1 MAVPALVTARWL
13 AERLQRPEVV
23 VLDCSW
29 YLPSAGRDAQAEF
42 LAAHIPGARYFDL
55 EANSDRISPLPHMLP
70 AAAQFARDMTAL
82 GLRDGDTIVVYDGSG
97 VNLSAPRVWWM
108 LRVFGHDDVTLLDGG
123 FAEWQRGGHP
133 VESGAAVPRA
143 GHFSAT
149 LDSGRVRDADAM
161 FRNIERPHEQ
171 VVDARSSGRFDG
183 TSPEPR
189 PGMRSGH
196 IPGARNVPYTSLL
209 NPDGTMKPPAEL
221 HQLFVDAGL
230 DPAAPVTSSCG
241 SGVTACALV
250 HALHLLGNDATAVY
264 DGSWSEWGARAD
276 LPLSRG

>member
-143 GHFSAT
+143 GNFSAAI
-149 LDSGRVRDADAM
+149 DASRVRTADAM
-161 FRNIERPHEQ
+161 LANITLPHEQ

-221 HQLFVDAGL
+221 RQLFVDAGL